1 MQKVKKVTITAIS
14 SFSIEKI
21 NKILEKHLWDG
32 SISYELDDINWTI
45 EKTSESY
52 DDYIENL

>member
-1 MQKVKKVTITAIS
+1 MQKVTKVTITAIS